1 MNASGLPG
9 EVRALI
15 RGPVASMAHVEALL
29 LLRRRAP
36 AAVAVAEL
44 AAEAQMPGPAQT
56 RRCLDDLVGA
66 GLLERTD
73 AELYRYA
80 PKRDAER
87 QAVDA
92 LAAMYNEKP
101 VTLVRAVYARP
112 AGPIQAFADAFRL
125 RSDEA

>member
-1 MNASGLPG
+1 
-9 EVRALI
+9 
-15 RGPVASMAHVEALL
+15 MAHVEALLLLL

-44 AAEAQMPGPAQT
+44 SADAQMPGPAQT
-56 RRCLDDLVGA
+56 RRCLDDMVGA
-66 GLLERTD
+66 GLLERTHAD
-73 AELYRYA
+73 LCRYA